1 MTVKWSPFLI
11 LCAAILWGTTG
22 TAQALAP
29 AAAHPVAIGAA
40 RLAVGGGFL
49 PRPRVFINSSYTF
62 TCRALNCGSIRSF
75 HSRGIL
81 EYHFLGR
88 YFPIDAGDW
97 LINRKLPKGCK
108 ERESAIRLTGMFTNQ
123 LVQGLTRC
131 RIAHLRFNSLCCQWN
146 LVLYLS

>member
-49 PRPRVFINSSYTF
+49 AAIVLIAGKFSFRNWP
-62 TCRALNCGSIRSF
+62 IRST
-75 HSRGIL
+75 L
-81 EYHFLGR
+81 L
-88 YFPIDAGDW
+88 A
-97 LINRKLPKGCK
+97 
-108 ERESAIRLTGMFTNQ
+108 
-123 LVQGLTRC
+123 
-131 RIAHLRFNSLCCQWN
+131 SLCMA
-146 LVLYLS
+146 LYQPLFFTAVSITGVAIGRWSLLEVPLFYRVS